1 MSKKKI
7 RKARPGDIY
16 VVTNDCYV
24 KYRSTFSNRKVHPVK
39 IGRGSDFVTRVGNLS
54 SSVFEDF
61 KYHAVLHVTDVV
73 LCERQIHRRVV
84 DHRIYTTG
92 SGGKTEF
99 YALPIEE
106 VIKRLKEY
114 VADNPERVIGAE
126 YVGVRGE
133 SLGRSASSQKNKL
146 REKSKGKGTL
156 RVRAAISKAK
166 PSTFKVRFSDG
177 TIIKSPLAS
186 EVFVKALVKFGL
198 KEVARLGFK
207 GLVGRSE
214 ADFGSQT
221 KELKQVGQW
230 LINTHSSTGAKI
242 QKIKSIA
249 KKLGEKVKVTK
260 V

>member
-1 MSKKKI
+1 MAKKKK

-24 KYRSTFSNRKVHPVK
+24 KRPSKFSSRMVPPIK
-39 IGRGSDFVTRVGNLS
+39 IGRGKDFISRVGNLS

-61 KYHAVLHVTDVV
+61 KYHAVLHVKDTYSFENQMH
-73 LCERQIHRRVV
+73 LLFA
-84 DHRIYTTG
+84 DHRIYTKDN
-92 SGGKTEF
+92 GKTEF
-99 YALPIEE
+99 FALPVEETLKRIKSYVAAHKEE
-106 VIKRLKEY
+106 VVHE
-114 VADNPERVIGAE
+114 D
-126 YVGVRGE
+126 YVGVKGVP
-133 SLGRSASSQKNKL
+133 LGRSASSQKNKL
-146 REKSKGKGTL
+146 REKTKGKGAL

-166 PSTFKVRFSDG
+166 PSTFKVKFPDG

-186 EVFVKALVKFGL
+186 EVFVNALVQFKL
-198 KEVARLGFK
+198 KRVAGLGFK
-207 GLVGRSE
+207 GLIGRSE

-249 KKLGEKVKVTK
+249 KKLDMKVKVTK
-260 V
+260 A